1 MKLKQDKQLILWYC
15 LRSIDAGT
23 GRGVLLLDDA
33 IEVLEKHY
41 GYKRRTT
48 YKHLRAGIG
57 AYWKIH
63 HSTRNGQTYIII
75 SSLYKVASYLDAGLT
90 KGAHFVEI
98 RIADLPPSSHTQA
111 RRAILYNIGI
121 GPTFNRER
129 NDPISRQSLEE
140 KTGVQERQQRRY
152 DALQEQRQGFPVRE
166 ATKSYYREP
175 ETFKLRTYKRIVDK
189 GLTSV
194 ETIQLPNRYRTWYTG
209 SSRGM
214 LRRVSSM
221 LNGRDK
227 SLKSGE
233 ANAPEGQQRRYY
245 SGFKAY
251 YNAHMRGQNT
261 ERECFYPCQGNSNKY
276 VVGSVW

>member
-1 MKLKQDKQLILWYC
+1 MQ
-15 LRSIDAGT
+15 
-23 GRGVLLLDDA
+23 
-33 IEVLEKHY
+33 
-41 GYKRRTT
+41 
-48 YKHLRAGIG
+48 
-57 AYWKIH
+57 
-63 HSTRNGQTYIII
+63 
-75 SSLYKVASYLDAGLT
+75 LDARLT
-90 KGAHFVEI
+90 RGARFI
-98 RIADLPPSSHTQA
+98 DIKITDLPPSSHALA
-111 RRAILYNIGI
+111 RRAILYNTGT
-121 GPTFNRER
+121 GRTFNAIR
-129 NDPISRQSLEE
+129 NDPISRRSLEE

-175 ETFKLRTYKRIVDK
+175 GTFKLRTYKRIVDK

-194 ETIQLPNRYRTWYTG
+194 ETVQLPNRYRTWYTG

-214 LRRVSSM
+214 LRRVSSQ

-227 SLKSGE
+227 SLISGE

-261 ERECFYPCQGNSNKY
+261 DRECFYPCQSNITKY